1 MTTSAVFQ
9 FANTIAMLM
18 WVLMILLPN
27 WKWTR
32 FLVDYKL
39 VPILLSGLYII
50 YIVQSVQGGCSM
62 DFSSLES
69 VKKLFTIKIAVLA
82 GWLHYLA
89 FNLVVGM
96 WILDQNRVLKINHLI
111 LVPCLLGAFMF
122 GPVGFLLYMIVR
134 SIRLKSVA

>member
-50 YIVQSVQGGCSM
+50 YIVQSVQGGGSM

-69 VKKLFTIKIAVLA
+69 VKKLFTVEIAVLA

-89 FNLVVGM
+89 FDLVVGM

-111 LVPCLLGAFMF
+111 LVPCLLGAFIF

-134 SIRLKSVA
+134 TIRLKSVA

>member
-50 YIVQSVQGGCSM
+50 YIVQSVQGGGSM

-69 VKKLFTIKIAVLA
+69 VKKLFTVEIAVLA

-89 FNLVVGM
+89 FDLVVGM

-134 SIRLKSVA
+134 TIRLKSVA